1 MLKGLHHLW
10 LKAIEPSWSLVTPA
24 VTPTVLASFPSCH
37 PDFEAIFDVE
47 RFARAFLL
55 AGCSFVRSTSL
66 PFFITQTGVPVLSPS
81 SKARFAA
88 RRKARSTSCASG
100 EGELILPLINY
111 LQRISLRPGCLRS
124 TRSVRQFELAGLCC
138 RRFNFLR
145 EQGAKKVWLFGSL
158 AKGRRPT
165 VHSDFDFAVEGLP
178 GDRLFGS
185 VGHLLQVL
193 PRPVDIVEFENC
205 STLRREQILEHG
217 IILYD
222 EN

>member
-1 MLKGLHHLW
+1 MGSDKCNNPGM
-10 LKAIEPSWSLVTPA
+10 KASA
-24 VTPTVLASFPSCH
+24 HDDQA
-37 PDFEAIFDVE
+37 A
-47 RFARAFLL
+47 
-55 AGCSFVRSTSL
+55 SL
-66 PFFITQTGVPVLSPS
+66 PITIS
-81 SKARFAA
+81 SDDQEYIRKAARF
-88 RRKARSTSCASG
+88 
-100 EGELILPLINY
+100 
-111 LQRISLRPGCLRS
+111 LQ
-124 TRSVRQFELAGLCC
+124 
-138 RRFNFLR
+138 

-178 GDRLFGS
+178 EDRLFGS

-205 STLRREQILEHG
+205 SPLLREQILEHG